1 MVCIRGQGWPGRR
14 APPRSRLRGSFRT
27 RRASDRGCTRQSR
40 WRPRRASR
48 RRAGLR
54 RAGDGRPDPRRQ
66 GSHRRGRVP
75 HRSGSEYT
83 ARAFRTACE
92 RIGIKQ
98 SMGRPGSAL
107 DKACVSHCTSSR
119 ELGISRACASKWVNR
134 GAWDSSRPNA
144 AARRCRRSRR
154 VTDLPVAFLFPRH
167 QKTVNPIA
175 RELRL
180 TQIMKVPRR
189 FKLAQS
195 NAADHFARHFA
206 SIGGPNF
213 LERGAEFVEAKY
225 HLLKA
230 GRESEFEA
238 IASDY
243 RNLLLRM
250 YGNVTRLPAEQ
261 TARTQLLATLIG
273 ALSVL
278 IRASQRCA
286 PCSRSFCW
294 IEGKGTTKF
303 KRCGNFGSR
312 LARLGISR
320 HGYSEYGSRA
330 DWRAR
335 RRQTPSARKLLSVWQ
350 AASVTAYT
358 WRWRDRTR
366 LADWIET
373 AFECSRRR

>member
-1 MVCIRGQGWPGRR
+1 VDLELRPALRPSGEASPAAVAGLGLDLGEDGGMVLARERAGHGVYQGWPGRR

-144 AARRCRRSRR
+144 APPPMS
-154 VTDLPVAFLFPRH
+154 
-167 QKTVNPIA
+167 
-175 RELRL
+175 
-180 TQIMKVPRR
+180 
-189 FKLAQS
+189 S
-195 NAADHFARHFA
+195 
-206 SIGGPNF
+206 
-213 LERGAEFVEAKY
+213 
-225 HLLKA
+225 
-230 GRESEFEA
+230 
-238 IASDY
+238 
-243 RNLLLRM
+243 
-250 YGNVTRLPAEQ
+250 
-261 TARTQLLATLIG
+261 
-273 ALSVL
+273 
-278 IRASQRCA
+278 
-286 PCSRSFCW
+286 
-294 IEGKGTTKF
+294 
-303 KRCGNFGSR
+303 
-312 LARLGISR
+312 
-320 HGYSEYGSRA
+320 
-330 DWRAR
+330 
-335 RRQTPSARKLLSVWQ
+335 
-350 AASVTAYT
+350 
-358 WRWRDRTR
+358 
-366 LADWIET
+366 
-373 AFECSRRR
+373 